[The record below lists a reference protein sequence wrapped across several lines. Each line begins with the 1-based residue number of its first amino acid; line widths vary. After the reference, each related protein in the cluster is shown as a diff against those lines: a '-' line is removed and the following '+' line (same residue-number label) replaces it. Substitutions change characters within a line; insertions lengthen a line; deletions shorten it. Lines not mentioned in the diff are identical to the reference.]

1 MVPVF
6 AFGVDVVDSVVKLLL
21 KVGGV
26 CANLSDLLLVEH
38 GRMLCRRDAGESVE
52 RMDTIWS
59 LLLHIFATEI
69 LLRVMVR

>member
-6 AFGVDVVDSVVKLLL
+6 AFGVDVVDSVAKHLP

-26 CANLSDLLLVEH
+26 CANLSDLLLVEL
-38 GRMLCRRDAGESVE
+38 GPTLCRRDAGESEE
-52 RMDTIWS
+52 RMGTIWS
-59 LLLHIFATEI
+59 LLLHILAIEI